1 MFSTIIHCTF
11 CDQELF
17 LARANI
23 YLRCSTDAAAVL
35 WAEAENKKIE
45 ETNLVAEKKRNMS
58 KKHLE
63 TPC

>member
-1 MFSTIIHCTF
+1 MFSTIIYCTF
-11 CDQELF
+11 SDQELF

-35 WAEAENKKIE
+35 WTEAENKKID
-45 ETNLVAEKKRNMS
+45 ETNFVTEKKRNMS